1 MHIILPYVIHIIYDY
16 NILNIMSMKIHI
28 SFIFLNNKKFSLK
41 LKSYRS
47 SSIPF
52 YKKLCRFSFNVFNP
66 LKVAFHILCEL

>member
-1 MHIILPYVIHIIYDY
+1 MY
-16 NILNIMSMKIHI
+16 MKIHT
-28 SFIFLNNKKFSLK
+28 SFIFLNNKKFSLN

-66 LKVAFHILCEL
+66 LKVAFHMLCELWTILIDFPFGKLPSQPFIK